1 MINFD
6 FLSAKLISEPLH
18 AVIWLIAEFEYLPN
32 HLQCSVFRVF
42 PVTEV

>member
-1 MINFD
+1 MCYFLITETMINFD

-32 HLQCSVFRVF
+32 HL
-42 PVTEV
+42 